1 MTLFKPTY
9 LYIKRHSITGKL
21 YFGKTI
27 RNPEN
32 YNGSGTKWLNHV
44 NYHGKEYV
52 ETLWYCLF
60 LDEKS
65 INEFAIS
72 FSRQNDIVKSNDWL
86 NLIEETGLGDVNKTI
101 ATRQKMSES
110 QLGNTK
116 RRGKTHTFEAR
127 EKNRIAHTGKK
138 HTEQTLEK
146 MRKHSH
152 PHTEETKL
160 RIKETMIGTKYEAER
175 IMNMRIAKL
184 NKKAKWYT
192 NGSCTKLFTVG
203 TEPSGWI
210 PGRKINKV

>member
-1 MTLFKPTY
+1 MALFKPTY
-9 LYIKRHSITGKL
+9 LYIKQHSITGKL
-21 YFGKTI
+21 YFGKTTK
-27 RNPEN
+27 NPET
-32 YNGSGTKWLNHV
+32 YNGSGLRWTKHFSH
-44 NYHGKEYV
+44 YGKQHIQ
-52 ETLWYCLF
+52 TLWYCLF

-72 FSRQNDIVKSNDWL
+72 FSKQNDIVKSDDWL
-86 NLIEETGLGDVNKTI
+86 NLIEETGLGDGERSI
-101 ATRQKMSES
+101 ASRQKMSES
-110 QLGNTK
+110 QLGNTN
-116 RRGKTHTFEAR
+116 RRGKVHTSEAK
-127 EKNRIAHTGKK
+127 EKNRIAHIGKK
-138 HTEQTLEK
+138 HSEQTLEK

-160 RIKETMIGTKYEAER
+160 RIKETMIGVKYEAER